1 MRTRMLELLLLEVK
15 KVQRED
21 NATVLYL
28 RDAIERIEDIDADI
42 GSLTAQVQE
51 NDQVDRGD
59 R

>member
-1 MRTRMLELLLLEVK
+1 MLELLLLEVK